1 MLGNCQA
8 DGIARALSLLLPEAR
23 VSLVPLATLRRDHAT
38 LTRLRDHLAPF
49 DHVFSQFFPEGFV
62 TGGNV
67 HALAQGD
74 ARLRLFPT
82 ILFPAFHPDMVH
94 VGDVGALSATHLVR
108 SPMGPYHS
116 AIALCAYLEG
126 RTVAETVRLFRDDV
140 YARLGYYDAWDHAS
154 TFLLGS
160 ARDLAFPLDAEL
172 ARWSRR
178 GCFMHVLNHPK
189 LFVLADIAHRLAREA
204 GLAPL
209 SVAAEDYLA
218 DDLVSDV
225 VWPLYPEIARR
236 YGLPGTTHYKPRERK
251 WGAAPILF
259 DRSAFV
265 AGSFSAYARHPADRL
280 VCPRVAAW
288 RADPA
293 VRALFT

>member
-8 DGIARALSLLLPEAR
+8 DGIARVLSLLLPDAR
-23 VSLVPLATLRRDHAT
+23 VTLVPLAGLGRDHAT
-38 LTRLRDHLAPF
+38 LARLRDHLTPF

-62 TGGNV
+62 AGGNV
-67 HALAQGD
+67 HALARND
-74 ARLRLFPT
+74 PRIRLYPT

-94 VGDVGALSATHLVR
+94 VGDVGALSATRLVH

-126 RTVAETVRLFRDDV
+126 RTVNETLALFRDDV
-140 YARLGYYDAWDHAS
+140 FAHLGYYDAWSEAS
-154 TFLLGS
+154 AYLLGS
-160 ARDLAFPLDAEL
+160 ARDIAFPLDAEL
-172 ARWSRR
+172 ARWARR

-189 LFVLADIAHRLAREA
+189 VFVLADLARRLAREA

-209 SVAAEDYLA
+209 DLAAEDYLA
-218 DDLVSDV
+218 DDLVADA

-236 YGLPGTTHYKPRERK
+236 YGLAGTTHFKPKERG
-251 WGAAPILF
+251 GASTILL
-259 DRSAFV
+259 DRKAFV
-265 AGSFSAYARHPADRL
+265 AGSFAAYARHPMEAL

-288 RADPA
+288 RGAPA
-293 VRALFT
+293 VRAMFS